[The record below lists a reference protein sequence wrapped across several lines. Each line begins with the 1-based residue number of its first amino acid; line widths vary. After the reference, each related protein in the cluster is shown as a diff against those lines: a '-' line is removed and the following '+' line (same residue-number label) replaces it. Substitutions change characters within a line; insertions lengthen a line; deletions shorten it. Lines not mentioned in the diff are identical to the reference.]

1 MSRLEAGYANKTSS
15 MTSGVDRR
23 SRSAEP
29 VVRTG
34 GRLSADTG
42 RRHLDSA
49 GTERTYDQTGERH
62 DWLVPMEL
70 P

>member
-1 MSRLEAGYANKTSS
+1 MPRLGAGYAKRTSS

-29 VVRTG
+29 VVRAG
-34 GRLSADTG
+34 GRLSADTE
-42 RRHLDSA
+42 RRRLDTT
-49 GTERTYDQTGERH
+49 GTERTYDQAGERH

>member
-1 MSRLEAGYANKTSS
+1 MSRPAERHARKTSS
-15 MTSGVDRR
+15 VTSGVGRQ
-23 SRSAEP
+23 SRPAES
-29 VVRTG
+29 VVRAG

-42 RRHLDSA
+42 RRHVDAADSGRA
-49 GTERTYDQTGERH
+49 YDHTAERH